1 MPRWCS
7 TRPKA
12 TVFRSKYFHG
22 RNPLSDYLK
31 EDIPFVFEKLMLS
44 GLRRERLDKAPV
56 GSKIRRHRWE
66 TDRRRTDAPFSL
78 DAS

>member
-1 MPRWCS
+1 MAGGRS

-44 GLRRERLDKAPV
+44 
-56 GSKIRRHRWE
+56 
-66 TDRRRTDAPFSL
+66 
-78 DAS
+78 